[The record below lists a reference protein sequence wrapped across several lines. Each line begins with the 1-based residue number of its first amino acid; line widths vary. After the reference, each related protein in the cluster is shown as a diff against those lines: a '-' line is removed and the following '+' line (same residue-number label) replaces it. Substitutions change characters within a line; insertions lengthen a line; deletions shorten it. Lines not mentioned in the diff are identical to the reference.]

1 MFLQLHDG
9 PDLPYGTS
17 RYPYPK
23 RSGPMMPVR
32 YAEDPFAP
40 GSPVMQTTP
49 YRLLSGCDQA
59 QVYAEFVP
67 QNAKTAGRCDW
78 DQISQRATAL

>member
-1 MFLQLHDG
+1 
-9 PDLPYGTS
+9 
-17 RYPYPK
+17 
-23 RSGPMMPVR
+23 MMPVR

-59 QVYAEFVP
+59 QVYADFVKQDKDGWKLRLGEIDRAKNLFKEF
-67 QNAKTAGRCDW
+67 QTLYGGKKAQDLFLYITRQEK
-78 DQISQRATAL
+78 

>member
-9 PDLPYGTS
+9 PDLPYGL
-17 RYPYPK
+17 RPFPYPK

-32 YAEDPFAP
+32 YAEEPFAP

-49 YRLLSGCDQA
+49 
-59 QVYAEFVP
+59 
-67 QNAKTAGRCDW
+67 
-78 DQISQRATAL
+78 